1 MYYKILPRSYKD
13 SGSPNY
19 WSYDEAKSD
28 CSSQGGTLAM
38 LKTRV
43 LINLGRTIITIKC
56 HYPIPLGGG
65 GGWIPTPSPVLF
77 LRGFKYIALF
87 IKDFTAFTVD

>member
-13 SGSPNY
+13 TGNPNY

-43 LINLGRTIITIKC
+43 LINLGRTIITIKMSLP
-56 HYPIPLGGG
+56 YPIRVDSNHP
-65 GGWIPTPSPVLF
+65 PPVLF
-77 LRGFKYIALF
+77 LRGFKYVALF

>member
-13 SGSPNY
+13 TGSPNY

-65 GGWIPTPSPVLF
+65 G
-77 LRGFKYIALF
+77 
-87 IKDFTAFTVD
+87 VDSNHPPPYFSYGASNTLHLS